1 MLYER
6 VDKFGPWPML
16 VRITYFLFAYAL
28 TLAVQGQGLEPRL
41 HASWGTNMLTSPGE
55 DIRSSPGRTGAIAGS
70 ITIGTGWNAKVRIQP
85 AIAYT
90 GSAYRTRMAYRV
102 FFVTV
107 RNSLQADL
115 LVAFP
120 QMNGATLVVGP
131 FVGRVQRAR
140 ALFEQGEQSSAFQ
153 GFATGRLMAEHFP
166 LQNEAGF
173 VLGYS
178 FPFSESGRFG
188 IDLRFRQHLMPLVEQ
203 DQFFALQFSPDQQ
216 VLATNTRPS
225 ILSIGAYF
233 RIK

>member
-1 MLYER
+1 MLLRIVYL
-6 VDKFGPWPML
+6 L
-16 VRITYFLFAYAL
+16 VACASTYASH
-28 TLAVQGQGLEPRL
+28 GQGLEPRL
-41 HASWGTNMLTSPGE
+41 HASWGTNMLTSPGVDLE
-55 DIRSSPGRTGAIAGS
+55 SSPGRTGALAGS
-70 ITIGTGWNAKVRIQP
+70 ITIGTGWNSKIRFQP
-85 AIAYT
+85 AFAYT

-107 RNSLQADL
+107 RSSMQLDL
-115 LVAFP
+115 LAAFP
-120 QMNGATLVVGP
+120 QANGATLVVGP

-166 LQNEAGF
+166 LQNEAGL

-188 IDLRFRQHLMPLVEQ
+188 IDLRFRQHLLPLVEQ
-203 DQFFALQFSPDQQ
+203 EQFFALQFSPDQQ

-233 RIK
+233 RLK